1 MEYNLLHFAILST
14 VIIGAGYT
22 SFKIGVRHGAS
33 SMFDYLYKT
42 GEPLLDEP
50 NSVTVVLN
58 K

>member
-1 MEYNLLHFAILST
+1 MEYNIYHFIILSM
-14 VIIGAGYT
+14 VIVGAGYT
-22 SFKIGVRHGAS
+22 SFKIGVKHGAS
-33 SMFDYLYKT
+33 SMFDFLYKT

>member
-1 MEYNLLHFAILST
+1 MEFNLLHFAILST

-22 SFKIGVRHGAS
+22 SFKIGVRHGAE
-33 SMFDYLYKT
+33 SMFDFLYKT
-42 GEPLLDEP
+42 GEPVYDNP

>member
-1 MEYNLLHFAILST
+1 M
-14 VIIGAGYT
+14 VIVGAGYT
-22 SFKIGVRHGAS
+22 SFKIGVKHGAS
-33 SMFDYLYKT
+33 SMFDFLYKT